1 MNESKN
7 LSYDTDKKELV
18 RQSLDVRAL
27 KREIKIEAI
36 FVLII
41 TTIISTMA
49 VIIFWSDI
57 GEMVK
62 AIAFYLVLWFG
73 CYIPLIAMYLI
84 KQRRLIKRS
93 NSYIFSDAR
102 LSEMHC
108 SRGTRFYFTV
118 TCFDGEK
125 NIRANTDDYFTSKI
139 NFLNIEEWNDKNVL
153 VAYDTDY
160 DKVVVIG
167 LRKNFILKTA

>member
-62 AIAFYLVLWFG
+62 AIAFYLVLWF
-73 CYIPLIAMYLI
+73 
-84 KQRRLIKRS
+84 R
-93 NSYIFSDAR
+93 
-102 LSEMHC
+102 
-108 SRGTRFYFTV
+108 
-118 TCFDGEK
+118 
-125 NIRANTDDYFTSKI
+125 
-139 NFLNIEEWNDKNVL
+139 
-153 VAYDTDY
+153 VA
-160 DKVVVIG
+160 ISH
-167 LRKNFILKTA
+167 